1 MKLILASASPIR
13 RTLLQNAGYAV
24 DTIPA
29 KINERELEPE
39 FDPKN
44 PCNVPKFLAV
54 EKARNISNEHKNHL
68 VIGADQVLEFGG
80 QLLHK
85 VSNNNAAIDRLMQLS
100 GAEHRLHTAAVV
112 MKNGQLLAN
121 ITHTN
126 IIKMHEYDRK
136 TAQRISKLDGEQ
148 ALGSVGAYRIEGPAI
163 QLIAHIQGDHFSV
176 LGLPLLPLIAH
187 LRTYDT

>member
-13 RTLLQNAGYAV
+13 KTLLQNAGYTV
-24 DTIPA
+24 DSIPA
-29 KINERELEPE
+29 KIDERELEPE

-44 PCNVPKFLAV
+44 PSNIPKFLAV
-54 EKARNISNEHKNHL
+54 EKAQNVSNEHKNHL
-68 VIGADQVLEFGG
+68 VIGADQILEFGG

-85 VSNNNAAIDRLMQLS
+85 VSNIDAAIDRLMQLS

-112 MKNGQLLAN
+112 MKNDQILAN
-121 ITHTN
+121 VTHTN
-126 IIKMHEYDRK
+126 IIQMHAYDRK
-136 TAQRISKLDGEQ
+136 TAQRIMDLDGKK

-163 QLIAHIQGDHFSV
+163 QLIKTIQGDHFSV

-187 LRTYDT
+187 LRTYDE